1 MQVVL
6 EANRR
11 LNAERAEIF
20 GVGVAP
26 FTAFVN
32 ADPKDSKTRS
42 ARRELHKI
50 MRDALATGLTKNFY
64 AGGEIYHQ
72 T

>member
-6 EANRR
+6 DANRR

-42 ARRELHKI
+42 ALREIHKI
-50 MRDALATGLTKNFY
+50 ICDLLVTGLTKNFY
-64 AGGEIYHQ
+64 ADGEIYHQ